1 MIMMQIYETNT
12 GKKNNSDI
20 LLIYRRQIKII
31 KQMDKLLN
39 FEGFINESVSAEA
52 MESPEL
58 GAVAYTVQDF
68 IEEPDTDTDGD
79 RDFYKDAA
87 KRKAYTADCTKLIS
101 TWNRKLLKVP
111 YWGQVKPA
119 TFEMDKFADVSWSS
133 AGPRKGAGVW
143 NYATRK
149 EVSKF
154 DDKYNPEI
162 YLAAYVSYDAEHLNF
177 EYKGDLNMANK
188 KSAPLNVPSGSYNGY
203 AVLYKRD
210 GENFSSESSA
220 VFTKDE
226 LIKLDPNWKNYFEG
240 LATIAKKYSI

>member
-1 MIMMQIYETNT
+1 MIMMQIYETNA
-12 GKKNNSDI
+12 GKKNNLVI
-20 LLIYRRQIKII
+20 LLIYRRQIEII

-39 FEGFINESVSAEA
+39 FDRFINESVSAEA

-58 GAVAYTVQDF
+58 GSVAYAVQNF

-79 RDFYKDAA
+79 RDFYKDVA
-87 KRKAYTADCTKLIS
+87 KRKAYTQDCTKLIS

-149 EVSKF
+149 EFSKIN
-154 DDKYNPEI
+154 DKYNPEI
-162 YLAAYVSYDAEHLNF
+162 YLAAYVSYDGENLNF
-177 EYKGDLNMANK
+177 EYKEDLNMAGQKVNV
-188 KSAPLNVPSGSYNGY
+188 LNVPSGSYNGY
-203 AVLYKRD
+203 AVLYKRN
-210 GENFSSESSA
+210 GENFSSGSSM

-226 LIKLDPNWKNYFEG
+226 LIKTDPNWKSYFEG
-240 LATIAKKYSI
+240 LATIAKKYAI

>member
-1 MIMMQIYETNT
+1 MMQIYETNAD
-12 GKKNNSDI
+12 KKNNLVI

-39 FEGFINESVSAEA
+39 FEGFLNESISAEA

-58 GAVAYTVQDF
+58 GAVAYTVTDF
-68 IEEPDTDTDGD
+68 IEEPDADDDGG
-79 RDFYKDAA
+79 RDFYKDVA
-87 KRKAYTADCTKLIS
+87 KRKAYTQDCTKLIS

-111 YWGQVKPA
+111 YYGQVKPA

-133 AGPRKGAGVW
+133 AGPAKGAGVW

-149 EVSKF
+149 EVSKY

-162 YLAAYVSYDAEHLNF
+162 YLAAYVSYDAKELNF
-177 EYKGDLNMANK
+177 EYKGDVNMAKQKVNV
-188 KSAPLNVPSGSYNGY
+188 LNVPSGSYNGY

-210 GENFSSESSA
+210 GENFSSESSI

-226 LIKLDPNWKNYFEG
+226 LIKADPNWKSYFEG

>member
-1 MIMMQIYETNT
+1 MMQIYETNT
-12 GKKNNSDI
+12 DKKNNLVI

-39 FEGFINESVSAEA
+39 FEGFLNESISAEA

-58 GAVAYTVQDF
+58 GAVAYTVTDF
-68 IEEPDTDTDGD
+68 IEEPDADDDGG
-79 RDFYKDAA
+79 RDFYKDVA
-87 KRKAYTADCTKLIS
+87 KRKAYTQDCTKLIS

-111 YWGQVKPA
+111 YYGQVKPA

-133 AGPRKGAGVW
+133 AGPAKGAGVW

-149 EVSKF
+149 EVSKY

-162 YLAAYVSYDAEHLNF
+162 YLAAYVSYDAKELNF
-177 EYKGDLNMANK
+177 EYKGDVNMAKQKVNV
-188 KSAPLNVPSGSYNGY
+188 LNVPSGSYNGY

-210 GENFSSESSA
+210 GENFSSESSI

-226 LIKLDPNWKNYFEG
+226 LIKADPNWKSYFEG

>member
-1 MIMMQIYETNT
+1 MMQIYETNAD
-12 GKKNNSDI
+12 KKNNLVI

-39 FEGFINESVSAEA
+39 FEGFLNESISAEA

-58 GAVAYTVQDF
+58 GAVAYTVTDF
-68 IEEPDTDTDGD
+68 IEEPDTDDDGG

-87 KRKAYTADCTKLIS
+87 KRKAYTQDCTKLIS

-111 YWGQVKPA
+111 YYGQVKPA

-133 AGPRKGAGVW
+133 AGPAKGAGVW

-149 EVSKF
+149 EVSKY

-162 YLAAYVSYDAEHLNF
+162 YLAAYVSYDAKELNF
-177 EYKGDLNMANK
+177 EYKGDVNMAKQKVNV
-188 KSAPLNVPSGSYNGY
+188 LNVPSGSYNGY

-210 GENFSSESSA
+210 GENFSSESSI

-226 LIKLDPNWKNYFEG
+226 LIKADPNWKSYFEG

>member
-20 LLIYRRQIKII
+20 LLIYTRQIKII
-31 KQMDKLLN
+31 KQMNKLLN
-39 FEGFINESVSAEA
+39 FDGFINESVSAEA

-58 GAVAYTVQDF
+58 GSVAYTVADF

-87 KRKAYTADCTKLIS
+87 KRKAYTQDCTKLIS

-119 TFEMDKFADVSWSS
+119 TFEMDKFADVSWAS

-149 EVSKF
+149 EVSKY

-162 YLAAYVSYDAEHLNF
+162 YIAAYVSYEAKELNF
-177 EYKGDLNMANK
+177 EYKGDLNTAKQKVNV
-188 KSAPLNVPSGSYNGY
+188 LNVPSGSYNGY

-210 GENFSSESSA
+210 GENFSSDSST

-226 LIKLDPNWKNYFEG
+226 LIKADPNWKNYFEG

>member
-1 MIMMQIYETNT
+1 MMQIYETNT
-12 GKKNNSDI
+12 GKKNNLVI
-20 LLIYRRQIKII
+20 FLIYRRQIKII
-31 KQMDKLLN
+31 KQMNKLLN

-58 GAVAYTVQDF
+58 GSVAYTVQDF
-68 IEEPDTDTDGD
+68 IEEPDADGDGD
-79 RDFYKDAA
+79 RDFYSDVA
-87 KRKAYTADCTKLIS
+87 KRKAYTQDCTKLIS

-111 YWGQVKPA
+111 YYGQVKPA
-119 TFEMDKFADVSWSS
+119 TFEMDKFADISWAS

-149 EVSKF
+149 EVSKY

-162 YLAAYVSYDAEHLNF
+162 YLAAYVSYDAKELNF
-177 EYKGDLNMANK
+177 EYRGDLNTAKQKANV
-188 KSAPLNVPSGSYNGY
+188 LNVPSGSYNGY

-210 GENFSSESSA
+210 GENFSSDSST

-226 LIKLDPNWKNYFEG
+226 LIKTDPNWKAYFEG